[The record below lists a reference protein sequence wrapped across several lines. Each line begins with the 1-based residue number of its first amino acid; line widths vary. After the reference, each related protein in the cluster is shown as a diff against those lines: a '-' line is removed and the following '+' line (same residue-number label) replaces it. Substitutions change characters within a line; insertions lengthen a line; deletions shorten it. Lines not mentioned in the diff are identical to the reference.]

1 MAASNFRTVKYEKEL
16 EGKSDLSS
24 SLVVCA
30 VFQNSGISHFSGN
43 GWLLDGHYE
52 FPETD

>member
-1 MAASNFRTVKYEKEL
+1 MAASDFRTVKYEKEV

-24 SLVVCA
+24 SLVRA
-30 VFQNSGISHFSGN
+30 VFWNSGLSHFSGN
-43 GWLLDGHYE
+43 GWLLDGHHE